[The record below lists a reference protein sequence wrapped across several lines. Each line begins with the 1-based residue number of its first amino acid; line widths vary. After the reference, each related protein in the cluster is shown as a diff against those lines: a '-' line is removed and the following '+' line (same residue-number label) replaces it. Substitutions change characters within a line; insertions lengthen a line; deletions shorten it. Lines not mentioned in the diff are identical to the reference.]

1 VGNNASVTTGI
12 HHVQVAMPR
21 GGEDRA
27 RRFYGDL
34 LGFPEIPKPANL
46 LGRGGVWFQTANLQL
61 HIGVDKSFM
70 PATKAHIAYQ
80 VENLEAFR
88 ARLVAAGVVIT
99 DDEPLPG
106 FDRFYVDDPFGNRVE
121 ILEPFS

>member
-34 LGFPEIPKPANL
+34 LGFPEISKPANL

-61 HIGVDKSFM
+61 HIGVDKVFM

>member
-1 VGNNASVTTGI
+1 
-12 HHVQVAMPR
+12 
-21 GGEDRA
+21 
-27 RRFYGDL
+27 
-34 LGFPEIPKPANL
+34 
-46 LGRGGVWFQTANLQL
+46 
-61 HIGVDKSFM
+61 M